1 MVRALVLIG
10 LASLVIAS
18 ATVRSVRS
26 EPDPFA
32 VDAGG
37 TGAADHVRPPAAPPP
52 PPASE
57 ASGEPPAS
65 ACEHITTS
73 ICSTQS
79 TGIVLK
85 SGAYIIISVL
95 LFSLLRLWW
104 DKRGTSTAGV
114 RFVTTLLP
122 AAASA
127 GALAYFDPMRG
138 QDLACCLAS
147 SAYTSEILLQDS
159 ALGRAALL
167 GFVPAAALFVVVAII
182 VKAVRS

>member
-1 MVRALVLIG
+1 MVRATLLIG
-10 LASLVIAS
+10 LAVVIVAGAALRPARAQS
-18 ATVRSVRS
+18 
-26 EPDPFA
+26 DPFA
-32 VDAGG
+32 VDAG
-37 TGAADHVRPPAAPPP
+37 APAAVAPKPDTAAP
-52 PPASE
+52 SATTETPA
-57 ASGEPPAS
+57 P

-73 ICSTQS
+73 VCSAQN

-85 SGAYIIISVL
+85 SGAYIIVAVL
-95 LFSLLRLWW
+95 LFSLIRLWW

-114 RFVTTLLP
+114 RFVATLLP
-122 AAASA
+122 AAGIA
-127 GALAYFDPMRG
+127 GVLAYLDPMRG

-147 SAYTSEILLQDS
+147 STYTSEVLLQDS